1 MTEAIEQNSW
11 HKITE
16 GDSELWRRFLQAQI
30 PVIYQMFMRLWPNR
44 SLAEELT
51 QKTVFDAVKAKNT
64 YDPAKAS
71 PGTWVMAIARNNL
84 AAEARKRAAR
94 PNIDGDITTWLNIID
109 TQPLPDEVLEK
120 RETAEV
126 VRKSLNG
133 LATKES
139 GVLKAKYI
147 EDLSARQI
155 AHKMGLTEKAVHS
168 LLYRA
173 RISLRDKLK
182 SLNPQNEEA
191 KK

>member
-1 MTEAIEQNSW
+1 VTEAIEQNSW
-11 HKITE
+11 HKMTE

-30 PVIYQMFMRLWPNR
+30 PVIYRMFMSRWPNR

-51 QKTVFDAVKAKNT
+51 QKTVFDALKGRNT
-64 YDPAKAS
+64 YNPAKAS
-71 PGTWVMAIARNNL
+71 PHTWIMAIARNNL
-84 AAEARKRAAR
+84 AAEARKRATR
-94 PNIDGDITTWLNIID
+94 PSIDGDITTWLNVID

-126 VRKSLNG
+126 VRESLNG
-133 LATKES
+133 LETKERN
-139 GVLKAKYI
+139 VLRAKYI

-155 AHKMGLTEKAVHS
+155 ARNMGLTEKAVHS

-173 RISLRDKLK
+173 RISLREKLK

>member
-30 PVIYQMFMRLWPNR
+30 PVIYRMFMSRWPNR

-51 QKTVFDAVKAKNT
+51 QKTVFDALKGRNT

-71 PGTWVMAIARNNL
+71 PHTWIMAIARNNL

-94 PNIDGDITTWLNIID
+94 PNIDGDITTWLDVID

-126 VRKSLNG
+126 VRESLNG
-133 LATKES
+133 LETKERN
-139 GVLKAKYI
+139 VLRAKYI

-155 AHKMGLTEKAVHS
+155 ARNIGLTEKAVHS

-173 RISLRDKLK
+173 RISLREKLK

>member
-1 MTEAIEQNSW
+1 MTEGN
-11 HKITE
+11 
-16 GDSELWRRFLQAQI
+16 SELWRRFLQAQI
-30 PVIYQMFMRLWPNR
+30 PVMYRMFMRRWPNR

-51 QKTVFDAVKAKNT
+51 QKTVFDALKGRNT
-64 YDPAKAS
+64 YNPAKAS
-71 PGTWVMAIARNNL
+71 PATWIMAIARNNL
-84 AAEARKRAAR
+84 AAEARKRAAH
-94 PNIDGDITTWLNIID
+94 PCVNGDITTWLNIID

-126 VRKSLNG
+126 VRKTLNG
-133 LATKES
+133 LEAKERD
-139 GVLKAKYI
+139 VLKAKYI

-173 RISLRDKLK
+173 RISLRNKLK
-182 SLNPQNEEA
+182 ELNPQNEEA

>member
-1 MTEAIEQNSW
+1 MTEAIEQNNW
-11 HKITE
+11 HKMTD
-16 GDSELWRRFLQAQI
+16 GNSELWRRFLQTQI
-30 PVIYQMFMRLWPNR
+30 PVMYRMFVRRWPNR

-51 QKTVFDAVKAKNT
+51 QKTVFDAVKARKT

-71 PGTWVMAIARNNL
+71 PETWVMAIARNNL

-133 LATKES
+133 LETKERD
-139 GVLKAKYI
+139 VLESKYI
-147 EDLSARQI
+147 EDQSARQI

-182 SLNPQNEEA
+182 SLNPQNEET
-191 KK
+191 KQ

>member
-11 HKITE
+11 HKMTE

-30 PVIYQMFMRLWPNR
+30 PVIYRMFMSRWPNR

-51 QKTVFDAVKAKNT
+51 QKTVFDALKGRNT
-64 YDPAKAS
+64 YNPAKAS
-71 PGTWVMAIARNNL
+71 PHTWIMAIARNNL
-84 AAEARKRAAR
+84 AAEARKRATR
-94 PNIDGDITTWLNIID
+94 PSIDGDITTWLNVID

-126 VRKSLNG
+126 VRESLNG
-133 LATKES
+133 LETKERN
-139 GVLKAKYI
+139 VLRAKYI

-155 AHKMGLTEKAVHS
+155 ARNMGLTEKAVHS

-173 RISLRDKLK
+173 RISLREKLK

>member
-1 MTEAIEQNSW
+1 MAEAIEKHDW
-11 HKITE
+11 IRITD
-16 GDSELWRRFLQAQI
+16 GDSELWRRFLGVQI
-30 PVIYQMFMRLWPNR
+30 PVMYRMFIRLWPNR

-51 QKTVFDAVKAKNT
+51 QKTVFDAVKARNT

-94 PNIDGDITTWLNIID
+94 PNIDGDITIWLNIID
-109 TQPLPDEVLEK
+109 TRTLPDEVLEK
-120 RETAEV
+120 RETAEIL
-126 VRKSLNG
+126 RKSLNG
-133 LATKES
+133 LETNQRS
-139 GVLKAKYI
+139 VLEAKYI

-173 RISLRDKLK
+173 RNSLRDKLK
-182 SLNPQNEEA
+182 SLNPQNEET